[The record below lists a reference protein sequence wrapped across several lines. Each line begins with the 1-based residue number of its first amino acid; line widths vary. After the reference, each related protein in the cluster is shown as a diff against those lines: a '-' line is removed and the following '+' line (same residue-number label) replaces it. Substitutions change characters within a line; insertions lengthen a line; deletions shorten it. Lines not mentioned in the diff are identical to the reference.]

1 MYYCIAIV
9 FTELKSVEETKVKVE
24 KQCEEKE
31 TKKTLE
37 IPTFQ
42 DLFLNWISYNV
53 NFNNFGFRFA
63 VKFDKEG
70 SPLDGGVIHLEI
82 PVQILS
88 RILRSQPGIASQ
100 IMTYFNWKI
109 PFVFY
114 QQQPLL
120 DRLADVLNIKLEIA
134 YNGNIAET
142 ISGGFNAQYVITHQ
156 DTTEESGM
164 IKMDLNYRPGQTTL
178 PTSSR
183 ENGSGSRMAFLIFQV
198 LPNHRQ
204 SGKPEHFLWPLQAK
218 INIDGMKV
226 KMTIRQQNDMF
237 EEEIEP
243 LCFKDTNFCQIKLS
257 VKNQNKTWEAKV
269 KWDKR
274 NMEKIEFTRS
284 EDNEEKSNILIQDAN
299 IEHILQ
305 QLENIHPSISVR
317 IGLLWSFL
325 VHFGPISPNVLI

>member
-1 MYYCIAIV
+1 MFANV
-9 FTELKSVEETKVKVE
+9 FIELKSVEEKKLKVA

-37 IPTFQ
+37 KPTFQ
-42 DLFLNWISYNV
+42 DLFLNWISHNV

-88 RILRSQPGIASQ
+88 RILRSQPSIASQ
-100 IMTYFNWKI
+100 IMTYFNWKM

-114 QQQPLL
+114 QQQSFL

-164 IKMDLNYRPGQTTL
+164 IKMDLNYHSGRTIL
-178 PTSSR
+178 PISR
-183 ENGSGSRMAFLIFQV
+183 VAFLIFQV

-204 SGKPEHFLWPLQAK
+204 SGKPEHFMWPLQAK

-243 LCFKDTNFCQIKLS
+243 LCFKNTNFCQIKLS
-257 VKNQNKTWEAKV
+257 VKTQNKTWEAKV
-269 KWDKR
+269 KWDKT
-274 NMEKIEFTRS
+274 NMKEIEFTIS
-284 EDNEEKSNILIQDAN
+284 EDNEEKSNILIEDAN
-299 IEHILQ
+299 IKQIFQ

-325 VHFGPISPNVLI
+325 VHFGPI

>member
-1 MYYCIAIV
+1 MFANV
-9 FTELKSVEETKVKVE
+9 FIELKSVEEKQLKVA

-37 IPTFQ
+37 KPTFQ
-42 DLFLNWISYNV
+42 DLFFNWISHNV

-63 VKFDKEG
+63 VKFDKAG

-88 RILRSQPGIASQ
+88 RILRSQPSIASQ
-100 IMTYFNWKI
+100 IMTYFNWKM

-114 QQQPLL
+114 QQQPFL

-164 IKMDLNYRPGQTTL
+164 IKMDLNYHPGRTIL
-178 PTSSR
+178 PISR
-183 ENGSGSRMAFLIFQV
+183 VAFLIFQV

-204 SGKPEHFLWPLQAK
+204 SGKPEHFMWPLQAK

-243 LCFKDTNFCQIKLS
+243 LCFKNTNFCQIKLS
-257 VKNQNKTWEAKV
+257 VKTQNKTWEAKV
-269 KWDKR
+269 KWDKT
-274 NMEKIEFTRS
+274 NMKEIEFTIS
-284 EDNEEKSNILIQDAN
+284 EDNEEKSNILIEDAN
-299 IEHILQ
+299 IKQIFQ

-325 VHFGPISPNVLI
+325 VHFGPI